1 VPSHPTIAGKGRKVS
16 MKTEQSSKTLS
27 SLKTAGSAAFG
38 LGLLYAIFMT
48 VRDYIANA
56 GVGPSLGITFALSLL
71 YCAVPLFVVLFLV
84 IGVIMALQNKNS
96 TER

>member
-1 VPSHPTIAGKGRKVS
+1 MRA
-16 MKTEQSSKTLS
+16 EQGSQILG
-27 SLKTAGSAAFG
+27 SLKIAGSAALG

-48 VRDYIANA
+48 IRDYIANA

-96 TER
+96 AER